1 MIDFQRAL
9 AALVDSSVRFI
20 LVRRLVMALRPHR
33 PYPRG
38 APPGLPFIWDEKTV
52 EMGLNFT
59 LETAVGDIDVLGEI
73 AGGGGFHQLE
83 PHAEPITLYGR
94 TCLCLGLEKLI
105 ATKRAAGRPKDFEVI
120 AELELILAERRRA

>member
-9 AALVDSSVRFI
+9 AALADPGVRFI
-20 LVRRLVMALRPHR
+20 LVGGVAATAHGSARLTQDVDLVYERSRENIRRLVMALRPHR

-59 LETAVGDIDVLGEI
+59 LETAGGDIDVLGEI

-83 PHAEPITLYGR
+83 PHAEPITLYR
-94 TCLCLGLEKLI
+94 QCHS
-105 ATKRAAGRPKDFEVI
+105 
-120 AELELILAERRRA
+120 